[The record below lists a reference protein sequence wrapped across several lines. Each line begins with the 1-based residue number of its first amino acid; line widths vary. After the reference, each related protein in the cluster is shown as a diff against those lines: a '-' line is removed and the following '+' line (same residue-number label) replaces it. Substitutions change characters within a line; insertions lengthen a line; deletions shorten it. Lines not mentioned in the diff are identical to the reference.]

1 MKVKVFEEVICVSC
15 GKEFLVDLDELDF
28 EGFEL
33 CPACYVEVMIN
44 PVFVSTVCDA
54 WKSYE

>member
-1 MKVKVFEEVICVSC
+1 MKVKVFEEVICVC